1 MRKYG
6 ILCSLVWCG
15 KVPVKVTLHP
25 DRMKAPSV
33 SLHLDL
39 AVLLVSGLTIS
50 AISLN
55 VSPNRQQFF
64 TRESVSLTCGE
75 EESSD
80 GWTLKRIS
88 VVKTEKCGAAQG
100 FGRRNGSSCIVS
112 DLSPL
117 SDRGVYW
124 CEHRSGQRS
133 IKVTITVSDRPF
145 IMEIPALPVI
155 AGSDVTLR
163 CRSRNGST
171 IPVNF
176 FKYGRHSTPIGAA
189 PEGEFTIRN
198 VQQSDE
204 GFYWCSTGQTESPSS
219 KLNVRAPPPPPTNSP
234 SLISTLI
241 RVLCHLVVIILYC
254 ICTCLMMSTC
264 CCRKKG
270 KTPTVTMEMTQC
282 IESGQ
287 GLPNICVDDTADV
300 TTEHDF

>member
-1 MRKYG
+1 
-6 ILCSLVWCG
+6 
-15 KVPVKVTLHP
+15 
-25 DRMKAPSV
+25 MKAPSG
-33 SLHLDL
+33 SLLLDFAMLL
-39 AVLLVSGLTIS
+39 ASGLTVS

-64 TRESVSLTCGE
+64 TRESVSLTCEG

-88 VVKTEKCGAAQG
+88 VVKTEKCGAARG

-145 IMEIPALPVI
+145 IMEIPALPVM

-176 FKYGRHSTPIGAA
+176 FKFGRHSTPIGAA
-189 PEGEFTIRN
+189 PEGEFPIRN

-219 KLNVRAPPPPPTNSP
+219 RLNVRAPPPTDST
-234 SLISTLI
+234 SLISASALV
-241 RVLCHLVVIILYC
+241 RLLCHLVVISLHHISVG
-254 ICTCLMMSTC
+254 LM
-264 CCRKKG
+264 
-270 KTPTVTMEMTQC
+270 V
-282 IESGQ
+282 
-287 GLPNICVDDTADV
+287 
-300 TTEHDF
+300 